1 MSIFNRNKD
10 EDLMRMDPEEMEM
23 EMETETE
30 DEVYPSDPGDSR
42 KSGGVGIRNFSDFRS
57 SEYFMMVVS
66 LILALL
72 LLLTSGL
79 LIYKTHAL
87 SVENS
92 KLENRLQRD
101 NKLKKSEAE
110 YETETENLQIETDT
124 LINRYG
130 TGSTPEK
137 TILFLA
143 NLSSTSGIS
152 VTSIEFGESGS
163 AQPNEN
169 SKNKASD
176 QANATKAS
184 KKTTDT
190 DKKSGKEDSTPLGL
204 DKYQVTMSYT
214 GTYAQ
219 LKKAINF
226 IEDYGERTTVNDLT
240 STYDETTNQLTGSMT
255 LNMYTLSGTD
265 QKYTEPSIT
274 GSVGN
279 PNIFG

>member
-1 MSIFNRNKD
+1 MSIFNRKKEEN
-10 EDLMRMDPEEMEM
+10 LMQVDPGEMEM
-23 EMETETE
+23 KEEQ
-30 DEVYPSDPGDSR
+30 YLPDSR
-42 KSGGVGIRNFSDFRS
+42 DNGKSGGVGIRSFSDFRS
-57 SEYFMMVVS
+57 SEYFMMVIS

-110 YETETENLQIETDT
+110 YETETENLQIETDS

-152 VTSIEFGESGS
+152 VTSIEFGESGN
-163 AQPNEN
+163 AQPNES
-169 SKNKASD
+169 SKNQETTTKSSEPAD
-176 QANATKAS
+176 KEKKNGKGKNA
-184 KKTTDT
+184 
-190 DKKSGKEDSTPLGL
+190 STPLGL

-255 LNMYTLSGTD
+255 LNMYTLSGTG
-265 QKYTEPSIT
+265 QKYTEPSVT

-279 PNIFG
+279 SNIFG

>member
-1 MSIFNRNKD
+1 MSIFNRNNED
-10 EDLMRMDPEEMEM
+10 DLMQIDSTEMEEEQLSSVPEE
-23 EMETETE
+23 
-30 DEVYPSDPGDSR
+30 SGS
-42 KSGGVGIRNFSDFRS
+42 SGGGERIRRFSDFRS

-66 LILALL
+66 LILALI

-110 YETETENLQIETDT
+110 YENETENLQIETDT

-130 TGSTPEK
+130 AGNTPEK
-137 TILFLA
+137 TIMFLA
-143 NLSSTSGIS
+143 NLSSTTGIS

-163 AQPNEN
+163 VDLREN
-169 SKNKASD
+169 GSD
-176 QANATKAS
+176 QSGNAE
-184 KKTTDT
+184 KTADT
-190 DKKSGKEDSTPLGL
+190 SQKQSADQYYLND
-204 DKYQVTMSYT
+204 YQVTMSYT
-214 GTYAQ
+214 GTYAE
-219 LKKAINF
+219 LKKAIEF

-240 STYDETTNQLTGSMT
+240 STYDETTKQLTGSMT
-255 LNMYTLSGTD
+255 LNMYTLSGTE
-265 QKYTEPSIT
+265 QKYTAPSIT

-279 PNIFG
+279 SNIFG